1 MLDYFLILIL
11 SHLLTDFVFQTETL
25 VSQKHSACKKE
36 KQNALLAHSGIF
48 FITSFVLFLVIEGIQ
63 LLSWSTLGII
73 LLLTLSHYGLD
84 LIKVK
89 METANQ
95 TLIAA
100 CKRQYQMY
108 QKR

>member
-63 LLSWSTLGII
+63 LLSWLLMPELSVGNTWDFDQII
-73 LLLTLSHYGLD
+73 
-84 LIKVK
+84 
-89 METANQ
+89 
-95 TLIAA
+95 
-100 CKRQYQMY
+100 CR
-108 QKR
+108 